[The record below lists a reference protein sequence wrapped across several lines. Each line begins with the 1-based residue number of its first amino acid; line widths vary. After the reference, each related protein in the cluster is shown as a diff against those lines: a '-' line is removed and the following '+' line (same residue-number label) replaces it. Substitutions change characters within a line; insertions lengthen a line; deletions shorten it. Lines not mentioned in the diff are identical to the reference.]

1 MMEQL
6 TSHSMKLFGRNKQQQ
21 SETDEIAAAEK
32 LPQQNELEKN
42 TNPQSQASR
51 NQQQEQSDQSQ
62 KLALQDLS
70 ERAKSYKPKWDKNGV
85 IQFKS
90 EYICILQRKWRSQVE
105 FIVAFED
112 LTRDGYRL
120 MSIDSAGKSND
131 DIVPAGTESYYYF
144 QKME

>member
-1 MMEQL
+1 
-6 TSHSMKLFGRNKQQQ
+6 MKLFGRNKQQQ
-21 SETDEIAAAEK
+21 PETDEIGAVEK
-32 LPQQNELEKN
+32 LSQQNELEKT
-42 TNPQSQASR
+42 TNLQSHEGR
-51 NQQQEQSDQSQ
+51 DQQQEQSKQSRS
-62 KLALQDLS
+62 LVLQDLS
-70 ERAKSYKPKWDKNGV
+70 ERAKSYKSRWDKNSV

-120 MSIDSAGKSND
+120 MAIDSAGKSSD
-131 DIVPAGTESYYYF
+131 DIIPAGTESYYYF

>member
-1 MMEQL
+1 
-6 TSHSMKLFGRNKQQQ
+6 MKLFGRNKQQE
-21 SETDEIAAAEK
+21 SETDEIGAAER
-32 LPQQNELEKN
+32 LSQQNELGN
-42 TNPQSQASR
+42 TTNPQSQESR
-51 NQQQEQSDQSQ
+51 KQQQEQSEQSEQ
-62 KLALQDLS
+62 PKKQVLQDLS
-70 ERAKSYKPKWDKNGV
+70 ERAKSYKPRWDKNGV

-120 MSIDSAGKSND
+120 MAIDSAGKSSD

-144 QKME
+144 QKMELT

>member
-1 MMEQL
+1 
-6 TSHSMKLFGRNKQQQ
+6 MKLFSRNKQQE
-21 SETDEIAAAEK
+21 SETDEIGAAER
-32 LPQQNELEKN
+32 LSQQNELGN
-42 TNPQSQASR
+42 TIYPQSRESR
-51 NQQQEQSDQSQ
+51 NQQQEQSEQSKKQ
-62 KLALQDLS
+62 VLQDLS
-70 ERAKSYKPKWDKNGV
+70 ERAKSYKPRWDKNGV

-120 MSIDSAGKSND
+120 MAIDSAGKSSD

-144 QKME
+144 QKMELT

>member
-1 MMEQL
+1 
-6 TSHSMKLFGRNKQQQ
+6 MKLFGRNKQQQ

-32 LPQQNELEKN
+32 VSQQNEPGN
-42 TNPQSQASR
+42 TTNPQSQESR
-51 NQQQEQSDQSQ
+51 DQQQEQSEQSKKQ
-62 KLALQDLS
+62 GLQDLS
-70 ERAKSYKPKWDKNGV
+70 ERAKSYKPRWDKNGV

-120 MSIDSAGKSND
+120 MAIDSAGKSSD

-144 QKME
+144 QKMESA

>member
-1 MMEQL
+1 M
-6 TSHSMKLFGRNKQQQ
+6 
-21 SETDEIAAAEK
+21 EK
-32 LPQQNELEKN
+32 LSQQNELEKT
-42 TNPQSQASR
+42 TNLQSHEDR
-51 NQQQEQSDQSQ
+51 DQQQEQSKQSRS
-62 KLALQDLS
+62 LVLQDLS
-70 ERAKSYKPKWDKNGV
+70 ERAKSCKSRWDKNGV

-120 MSIDSAGKSND
+120 MAIDSAGKSSD

>member
-1 MMEQL
+1 
-6 TSHSMKLFGRNKQQQ
+6 MKLFGRNKQQQ
-21 SETDEIAAAEK
+21 PETDEIGAVEK
-32 LPQQNELEKN
+32 LSQQNELEKT
-42 TNPQSQASR
+42 TNLQSHEGR
-51 NQQQEQSDQSQ
+51 DQQQEQSKQSRS
-62 KLALQDLS
+62 LVLQDLS
-70 ERAKSYKPKWDKNGV
+70 ERAKSYKSMWDKNSV

-112 LTRDGYRL
+112 LTRDGCRL
-120 MSIDSAGKSND
+120 MAIDSAGKSSD

>member
-1 MMEQL
+1 
-6 TSHSMKLFGRNKQQQ
+6 MKLFSRNKQQQ
-21 SETDEIAAAEK
+21 PETDEIGAVEK
-32 LPQQNELEKN
+32 LSQQNELEKT
-42 TNPQSQASR
+42 TNLQSHEGR
-51 NQQQEQSDQSQ
+51 DQQQEQSKQSRS
-62 KLALQDLS
+62 LVLQDLS
-70 ERAKSYKPKWDKNGV
+70 ERAKSYKSRWDKNSV

-120 MSIDSAGKSND
+120 MAIDSAGKSSD

>member
-1 MMEQL
+1 
-6 TSHSMKLFGRNKQQQ
+6 MKLFGRNKQQQ
-21 SETDEIAAAEK
+21 PETDEIGAVEK
-32 LPQQNELEKN
+32 LSQQNELEKT
-42 TNPQSQASR
+42 TNLQSHEGR
-51 NQQQEQSDQSQ
+51 DQQQEQSKQSRS
-62 KLALQDLS
+62 LVLQDLS
-70 ERAKSYKPKWDKNGV
+70 ERAKSYKSRWDKNSV

-120 MSIDSAGKSND
+120 MAIDSAGKSSD